1 MKPTFKIRIFSTYF
15 FILLFS
21 SNFLIASVPQKGEPL
36 NLLESYFHRV
46 YESIDFH
53 GNQVKYEIFE
63 KGLKGFL
70 LLKSK
75 GELSAEK
82 DIITIIDFSQTSKN
96 NRLWVIDLKNRKVLF
111 NSLVAH
117 GRNTGNEFARN
128 FSNIPQ
134 SFQSSLGFYV
144 TGDTYHGKHGLSLYL
159 NGKEKGI
166 NDNAKNRAI
175 VMHGADYV
183 SRDFIS
189 RYGRLG
195 RSLGCPAVPM
205 TNYKQIIGSISNK
218 TCLFI
223 YHPTTIYQRTSSILK
238 EELSITSA
246 LIKNVFG
253 NLFSNVDVVA
263 RDDEFTE

>member
-1 MKPTFKIRIFSTYF
+1 MKPTSITRIFSTYF
-15 FILLFS
+15 IILFFS
-21 SNFLIASVPQKGEPL
+21 TSSLIASTPNEGEPD
-36 NLLESYFHRV
+36 NILESYIHKV
-46 YESIDFH
+46 YESINFR
-53 GNQVKYEIFE
+53 GNKVKYDIFA

-75 GELSAEK
+75 GQLSAER

-96 NRLWVIDLKNRKVLF
+96 NRLWVIDLQDRRLLY

-117 GRNTGNEFARN
+117 GRNTGNEFANN

-144 TGDTYHGKHGLSLYL
+144 TGSTYHGKHGLSLYL

-175 VMHGADYV
+175 VMHGANYV

-189 RYGRLG
+189 KYGRLG

-223 YHPTTIYQRTSSILK
+223 YHPTNTYQRTSSILK
-238 EELSITSA
+238 ENFPISSS

-253 NLFSNVDVVA
+253 NLYSSVNVVENAEV
-263 RDDEFTE
+263 TE